1 MMKKELENLLLQQGE
16 FLVEGILNKNKISE
30 LARKY
35 DAKLLNVLM
44 REEKIK
50 NHFFSKLDE
59 GILVFKKDVFLQ
71 FLNNKQFL
79 PDSFTAYKTKIGLGN
94 KNGSLLSEN
103 HDIVLN
109 FPYKDCILEG
119 GQTKE
124 DTKRD
129 EIFFNE
135 TLAPSEI
142 TRLLDEKVFTNFKRY
157 DKEGGHE
164 VKEIKED
171 DNFIIKGNNLVALY
185 SLKKRFAGK
194 VKLIYIDPPYNTG
207 SDSFNY
213 NDKFN
218 HSTWLT
224 FMKNRLEVA
233 RELLSETGSI
243 WINID
248 DDEGHYIKVLADNI
262 FGRENF
268 VNTIIWQ
275 KKYSPQNDAK
285 WFSDNHDFIHVYAK
299 NKDIW
304 RPNLLSRSEEMNS
317 RYKNPDNDPR
327 GVWKPGDLSVKR
339 ITEKD
344 IYEIITPSG
353 RKVFP
358 PSGRSWVLSKIKFEE
373 YLSDN
378 RIWFGEKG
386 NNVPSIKRFLSEVTD
401 GVISQTVWTYKEV
414 GHNQDAKKENK
425 NLFDGE
431 AVFGTPK
438 PEKLIQRIIQLS
450 SEEGDTILDF
460 FMGSGTTQAVA
471 HKMKRK
477 YIGIEQME
485 YIESVSVERM
495 KKVIAGEQGGISED
509 VNWQGG
515 GEFVYFELKN
525 DAQTFKDNI
534 IAAQST
540 EDLSQLLNIA
550 KKSSFLSYRLD
561 PRKLKEKEFLELS
574 FAEQKQL
581 LLEIIDQNNLYVNFS
596 DIDDEFYRIPEI
608 EKKLNREFYGGE

>member
-1 MMKKELENLLLQQGE
+1 MKKELEELLSQYEE
-16 FLVEGILNKNKISE
+16 FIVEDILNKNKLSE

-50 NHFFSKLDE
+50 NHFFSKLEE

-71 FLNNKQFL
+71 FLNNKEFL

-94 KNGSLLSEN
+94 KDGSLLSEN

-124 DTKRD
+124 DAKRD

-157 DKEGGHE
+157 DKDGEHE

-262 FGRENF
+262 LGRENF

-378 RIWFGEKG
+378 RIWFGENG

-509 VNWQGG
+509 MNWQGG
-515 GEFVYFELKN
+515 GEFVYCELKN
-525 DAQTFKDNI
+525 NAQTFKDNI

-596 DIDDEFYRIPEI
+596 DIDDDTYGILED
-608 EKKLNREFYGGE
+608 EKKLNKEFYGGE

>member
-1 MMKKELENLLLQQGE
+1 MKKELEELLSQYEE
-16 FLVEGILNKNKISE
+16 FIVEDILNKNKLSE

-50 NHFFSKLDE
+50 NHFFSKLEE

-71 FLNNKQFL
+71 FLNNKEFL

-94 KNGSLLSEN
+94 KDGSLLSEN

-124 DTKRD
+124 DAKRD

-135 TLAPSEI
+135 TLVPSEI

-157 DKEGGHE
+157 DKDGEHE

-207 SDSFNY
+207 LDSFNY

-248 DDEGHYIKVLADNI
+248 DDEGHYIKVLTDNI

-358 PSGRSWVLSKIKFEE
+358 PSGRSWVLSKNKFEE

-378 RIWFGEKG
+378 RIWFGENG

-509 VNWQGG
+509 MNWQGG
-515 GEFVYFELKN
+515 GEFVYCELKN

-596 DIDDEFYRIPEI
+596 DIDDDTYGILED
-608 EKKLNREFYGGE
+608 EKKLNKEFYGGE

>member
-1 MMKKELENLLLQQGE
+1 
-16 FLVEGILNKNKISE
+16 
-30 LARKY
+30 
-35 DAKLLNVLM
+35 
-44 REEKIK
+44 
-50 NHFFSKLDE
+50 
-59 GILVFKKDVFLQ
+59 
-71 FLNNKQFL
+71 
-79 PDSFTAYKTKIGLGN
+79 
-94 KNGSLLSEN
+94 
-103 HDIVLN
+103 
-109 FPYKDCILEG
+109 
-119 GQTKE
+119 
-124 DTKRD
+124 
-129 EIFFNE
+129 
-135 TLAPSEI
+135 
-142 TRLLDEKVFTNFKRY
+142 
-157 DKEGGHE
+157 
-164 VKEIKED
+164 
-171 DNFIIKGNNLVALY
+171 
-185 SLKKRFAGK
+185 
-194 VKLIYIDPPYNTG
+194 
-207 SDSFNY
+207 
-213 NDKFN
+213 
-218 HSTWLT
+218 
-224 FMKNRLEVA
+224 MKNRLEVA

-378 RIWFGEKG
+378 RIWFGENG

-509 VNWQGG
+509 MNWQGG
-515 GEFVYFELKN
+515 GEFVYCELKN
-525 DAQTFKDNI
+525 NAQTFKDNI

-596 DIDDEFYRIPEI
+596 DIDDDTYGILED
-608 EKKLNREFYGGE
+608 EKKLNKEFYGGE

>member
-1 MMKKELENLLLQQGE
+1 MKKELEELLSQYVE
-16 FLVEGILNKNKISE
+16 FIVEDILNKNKLSE

-50 NHFFSKLDE
+50 NHFFSKLEE

-71 FLNNKQFL
+71 FLNNKEFL

-94 KNGSLLSEN
+94 KDGSLLSEN

-124 DTKRD
+124 DAKRD

-157 DKEGGHE
+157 DKDGEHE

-378 RIWFGEKG
+378 RIWFGENG

-509 VNWQGG
+509 MNWQGG
-515 GEFVYFELKN
+515 GEFVYCELKN

-574 FAEQKQL
+574 FAEQKQI

-596 DIDDEFYRIPEI
+596 DIDDDTYGILED
-608 EKKLNREFYGGE
+608 EKKLNKEFYGGE

>member
-1 MMKKELENLLLQQGE
+1 
-16 FLVEGILNKNKISE
+16 
-30 LARKY
+30 
-35 DAKLLNVLM
+35 
-44 REEKIK
+44 
-50 NHFFSKLDE
+50 
-59 GILVFKKDVFLQ
+59 
-71 FLNNKQFL
+71 
-79 PDSFTAYKTKIGLGN
+79 
-94 KNGSLLSEN
+94 
-103 HDIVLN
+103 
-109 FPYKDCILEG
+109 
-119 GQTKE
+119 
-124 DTKRD
+124 
-129 EIFFNE
+129 
-135 TLAPSEI
+135 
-142 TRLLDEKVFTNFKRY
+142 
-157 DKEGGHE
+157 
-164 VKEIKED
+164 
-171 DNFIIKGNNLVALY
+171 
-185 SLKKRFAGK
+185 
-194 VKLIYIDPPYNTG
+194 
-207 SDSFNY
+207 
-213 NDKFN
+213 
-218 HSTWLT
+218 
-224 FMKNRLEVA
+224 
-233 RELLSETGSI
+233 
-243 WINID
+243 
-248 DDEGHYIKVLADNI
+248 
-262 FGRENF
+262 
-268 VNTIIWQ
+268 
-275 KKYSPQNDAK
+275 
-285 WFSDNHDFIHVYAK
+285 
-299 NKDIW
+299 
-304 RPNLLSRSEEMNS
+304 MNS

-378 RIWFGEKG
+378 RIWFGENG

-509 VNWQGG
+509 MNWQGG
-515 GEFVYFELKN
+515 GEFVYCELKN
-525 DAQTFKDNI
+525 NAQTFKDNI

-596 DIDDEFYRIPEI
+596 DIDDDTYGILED
-608 EKKLNREFYGGE
+608 EKKLNKEFYGGE

>member
-1 MMKKELENLLLQQGE
+1 MKKELEELLSQYEE
-16 FLVEGILNKNKISE
+16 FIVEDILNKNKLSE

-50 NHFFSKLDE
+50 NHFFSKLEE

-71 FLNNKQFL
+71 FLNNKEFL

-94 KNGSLLSEN
+94 KDGSLLSEN

-124 DTKRD
+124 DAKRD

-157 DKEGGHE
+157 DKDGEHE

-378 RIWFGEKG
+378 RIWFGENG

-509 VNWQGG
+509 MNWQGG
-515 GEFVYFELKN
+515 GEFVYCELKN
-525 DAQTFKDNI
+525 NAQTFKDNI

-596 DIDDEFYRIPEI
+596 DIDDDTYGILED
-608 EKKLNREFYGGE
+608 EKKLNKEFYGGE

>member
-1 MMKKELENLLLQQGE
+1 MKKELEELLSQYEE
-16 FLVEGILNKNKISE
+16 FIVEDILNKNKLSE

-50 NHFFSKLDE
+50 NHFFSKLEE

-71 FLNNKQFL
+71 FLNNKEFL

-94 KNGSLLSEN
+94 KEGNLLSEN

-124 DTKRD
+124 DAKRD

-157 DKEGGHE
+157 DKDGEHE

-378 RIWFGEKG
+378 RIWFGENG

-509 VNWQGG
+509 MNWQGG
-515 GEFVYFELKN
+515 GEFVYCELKN
-525 DAQTFKDNI
+525 NAQTFKDNI

-596 DIDDEFYRIPEI
+596 DIDDDTYGILED
-608 EKKLNREFYGGE
+608 EKKLNKEFYGGE